1 LISELKA
8 LSWIN
13 ENYPKCVN
21 ASTEMLRIFI
31 KQISGTSG
39 GKILSRARHIR
50 LSPTIMKIFERGFSL
65 GKYNVSRF
73 IGNVFCREYLKAPV
87 QWHFHQ
93 LRHTFGFHHL
103 SAGEP
108 LEVVSDMSL
117 RP

>member
-1 LISELKA
+1 
-8 LSWIN
+8 
-13 ENYPKCVN
+13 
-21 ASTEMLRIFI
+21 
-31 KQISGTSG
+31 
-39 GKILSRARHIR
+39 
-50 LSPTIMKIFERGFSL
+50 MKIFERGFSL

-108 LEVVSDMSL
+108 LEVVSDMMGHADISTTRDIYQNSSCL
-117 RP
+117 KGMLDVKGNQGSSSASG